1 MDKSDI
7 YDIFD
12 EGGLLDQHLEGY
24 EFREGQLEMALT
36 VSRAYSE
43 GAIAAIEAGTGIGKS
58 FAYLVPALLWAQ
70 DNPSHKSVVAT
81 ATINLQRQLFE
92 KDLEQLF
99 TILNRRFNVALV
111 MGRSNY
117 LCIRRLQEKVAE
129 EPLIALDGE
138 SELAILVKWS
148 QESETG
154 LRSECPIWIS
164 EELWSQVCS
173 DGELCSGYQCH
184 YNKDCF
190 FFKSRKKAAEA
201 SLIITNHHLLFS
213 DAHARLEEGLTYNEE
228 AILPPFH
235 HLIIDEAHNIERNA
249 TDFFT
254 ITYND
259 REIYRLM
266 GRLKGLGSR
275 RRGLLEVLA
284 PYGKEEA
291 GVDQIERA
299 LTLIG
304 ETLGYIEAFLVGFMG
319 ATKGSSLLV
328 EPHHE
333 EEFKALA
340 ELSHTLNGYSTDL
353 VGLTLSFLEK
363 ASIPEELSSRE
374 RETIVATMRIAA
386 SAQALA
392 KFVAFDRSRE
402 EVFWIEIFGGGAKR
416 RIYTHV
422 SPLSVGEALQ
432 NSIFAGLASVVCT
445 SATLDLGD
453 DFNYWSS
460 RVGLPLPN
468 SRLFIKEVHNSPF
481 DFKNNLLL
489 LTPSDAPFFSEQLS
503 EEYQTYVTETIYDAL
518 LASNG
523 GALLLFTSYKML
535 EEVALALRPRLE
547 KFSIN
552 LLVQGERD
560 RYQLL
565 REFASDEDSVLF
577 ATDSFWEGV
586 DAPGTTLRLVVI
598 VKLPFR
604 VPTDPV
610 FRARQEALDREG
622 RSGFFSLA
630 LPEATMKLKQGF
642 GRLLRNTLD
651 SGIVLIL
658 DSRVVNKQYGRW
670 MLRALPDSFHP
681 ETTTSGVAQKIEDF
695 LYK

>member
-12 EGGLLDQHLEGY
+12 EGGLLAQHLEGY

-43 GAIAAIEAGTGIGKS
+43 GALAAIEAGTGIGKS
-58 FAYLVPALLWAQ
+58 FAYLVPALLWSQ
-70 DNPSHKSVVAT
+70 NNPSHKSVVAT

-99 TILNRRFNVALV
+99 TILERRFNVALV
-111 MGRSNY
+111 LGRSNY

-129 EPLIALDGE
+129 EPLLARDEE

-148 QESETG
+148 QETTTG
-154 LRSECPIWIS
+154 LRSDCPIWIS

-184 YNKDCF
+184 FNKECF
-190 FFKSRKKAAEA
+190 FFKSRKKASEA
-201 SLIITNHHLLFS
+201 ALIVTNHHLLFS
-213 DAHARLEEGLTYNEE
+213 DAHARLEEGIPYDEE

-254 ITYND
+254 VNYN
-259 REIYRLM
+259 ERLILRLIN
-266 GRLKGLGSR
+266 RLKGRGGR
-275 RRGLLEVLA
+275 RKGLLEVLEQ
-284 PYGKEEA
+284 YSKEE
-291 GVDQIERA
+291 GLITQIEGA
-299 LTLIG
+299 LDLIADSV
-304 ETLGYIEAFLVGFMG
+304 GYIEAFLSGFMG
-319 ATKGSSLLV
+319 AVRGSTHLV
-328 EPHHE
+328 EPAHE
-333 EEFKALA
+333 GEFKDLVD
-340 ELSHTLNGYSTDL
+340 LTQTLNGYCDDL
-353 VGLTLSFLEK
+353 VGLTNRFLEK
-363 ASIPEELSSRE
+363 ASIPEELVGRE
-374 RETIVATMRIAA
+374 REAHVSVMRIKGAA
-386 SAQALA
+386 LALA
-392 KFVAFDRSRE
+392 KFVTFDRSSE
-402 EVFWIEIFGGGAKR
+402 EVYWLELLTWGNTR
-416 RIYTHV
+416 RVYTHV

-432 NSIFAGLASVVCT
+432 NSIFSGLRSVVCT

-453 DFNYWSS
+453 DFGYWSS
-460 RVGLPLPN
+460 RVGLPLPA
-468 SRLFIKEVHNSPF
+468 SRLFIKEVHHSPF

-489 LTPSDAPFFSEQLS
+489 LTPADAPLFSEQQS
-503 EEYQTYVTETIYDAL
+503 EEYLNYVTGTVYEAL

-523 GALLLFTSYKML
+523 GSLVLFTSYKML
-535 EEVALALRPRLE
+535 EGVAQELRSKLE
-547 KFSIN
+547 EFKIN
-552 LLVQGERD
+552 LLVQGEKD

-565 REFASDEDSVLF
+565 REFAEEENSVLF

-586 DAPGTTLRLVVI
+586 DAPGSTLRLVII

-622 RSGFFSLA
+622 KSGFFSLA

-642 GRLLRNTLD
+642 GRLLRNTVD
-651 SGIVLIL
+651 SGIVVIL

-670 MLRALPDSFHP
+670 MLRALPESFHP
-681 ETTTSGVAQKIEDF
+681 ETTTATMAQKIEDF